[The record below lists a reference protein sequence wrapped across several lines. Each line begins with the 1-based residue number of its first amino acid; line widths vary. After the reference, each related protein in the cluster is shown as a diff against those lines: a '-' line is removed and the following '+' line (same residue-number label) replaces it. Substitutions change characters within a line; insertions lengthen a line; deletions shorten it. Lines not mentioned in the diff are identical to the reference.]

1 MSSFNIVV
9 LIDALGWTY
18 VQDRDFLSDL
28 LPHRQPVETV
38 LGFSSGAIPT
48 LLTGCPPAQNGHW
61 NLFYFDPKGSP
72 FRWLKAFRWLP
83 RPLLDNRVSRKLVQ
97 IMGRRVLGLG
107 PLFEC
112 CVSPGLLP
120 WFNWIEKKN
129 IYEPGGIT
137 GAPSIFD
144 ELSRAGVPYKVYSY
158 HHQKDADILE
168 SAKKDVE
175 QGKLKFLFLYL
186 CEMDMYLH
194 FHCTEEEK
202 WVERM
207 RWYEAKLRPI
217 FNAVLQK
224 DASATITVLS
234 DHGMAPVTEK
244 YDLLGDIE
252 KLGLSMPKDYLA
264 VYDSTMARFW
274 FFSERARASITSCL
288 ETQRC
293 GKILRVDELKS
304 FGVHFED
311 GRFGELIFLLN
322 PGTLLTRSDFNG
334 AGWNPAGMH
343 GYHPADRY
351 SDAIYL
357 SNHEPKYPVRYL
369 QDIHAN
375 IFEEV
380 FGNDGAHEKPAANE
394 VGAR

>member
-1 MSSFNIVV
+1 MSKLNVVV

-18 VQDRDFLSDL
+18 IKDRPFLNDL
-28 LPHRQPVETV
+28 LPHRQSVETV

-48 LLTGCPPAQNGHW
+48 MLTGRPPAQNGHW

-83 RPLLDNRVSRKLVQ
+83 KPILDNRVTRKIVQ

-144 ELSRAGVPYKVYSY
+144 ELSRRGVPYKVYTY
-158 HHQKDADILE
+158 HHHKDADILDT
-168 SAKKDVE
+168 AMKDVE
-175 QGKLKFLFLYL
+175 QGKLEFLFLYL
-186 CEMDMYLH
+186 CEMDMFLH

-202 WVERM
+202 WTSRLQ
-207 RWYEAKLRPI
+207 WYEENLRQI
-217 FNAVLQK
+217 FKAALRQDP
-224 DASATITVLS
+224 DATLTVLS
-234 DHGMAPVTEK
+234 DHGMAPVTAK

-252 KLGLSMPKDYLA
+252 KLGLSMPQDYLA

-274 FFSERARASITSCL
+274 FFNESARAGITACL
-288 ETQRC
+288 QSQHC
-293 GKILRVDELKS
+293 GKILGTDELKA
-304 FGVHFED
+304 FGVYFED

-322 PGTLLTRSDFNG
+322 PGTLLARSDFNG

-343 GYHPADRY
+343 GYHPANRY

-357 SNHEPKYPVRYL
+357 SNREPKHPVHHL
-369 QDIHAN
+369 HDIHAN
-375 IFEEV
+375 IFDSVFANGAGREKSLSTEV
-380 FGNDGAHEKPAANE
+380 SA
-394 VGAR
+394 

>member
-1 MSSFNIVV
+1 MSGLNIVV

-18 VQDRDFLSDL
+18 VRDREFLNDL

-48 LLTGCPPAQNGHW
+48 LLTGRPPAQNGHW

-83 RPLLDNRVSRKLVQ
+83 GPLLDNRVSRKLVQ

-144 ELSRAGVPYKVYSY
+144 ELSQAGVPYKVYSY
-158 HHQKDADILE
+158 HHNKDAEILE
-168 SAKKDVE
+168 AAKKDVE

-202 WVERM
+202 WIERM
-207 RWYEAKLRPI
+207 RWYEAKLRSI
-217 FNAVLQK
+217 FNAALQK
-224 DASATITVLS
+224 DPNATITVLS
-234 DHGMAPVTEK
+234 DHGMAPVTDK

-274 FFSERARASITSCL
+274 FFSEAARASITRCL
-288 ETQRC
+288 EAQRC
-293 GKILRVDELKS
+293 GKILSVDELKS

-311 GRFGELIFLLN
+311 GRFGELIFLLK
-322 PGTLLTRSDFNG
+322 PGMLLTRSDFNG

-357 SNHEPKYPVRYL
+357 SNREPKYPVRCL
-369 QDIHAN
+369 QDIHTN

-380 FGNDGAHEKPAANE
+380 FGSDGAHERPIGNE
-394 VGAR
+394 VSA

>member
-1 MSSFNIVV
+1 MSNLNIVV

-18 VQDRDFLSDL
+18 VKDRTFLNDL

-48 LLTGCPPAQNGHW
+48 MLTGCPPAENGHW

-72 FRWLKAFRWLP
+72 FRWLKPFRWLP
-83 RPLLDNRVSRKLVQ
+83 QPILDNRVTRKLVQ

-158 HHQKDADILE
+158 HHQKDAEILE
-168 SAKKDVE
+168 TAKKDVE
-175 QGKLKFLFLYL
+175 QGKLQFFFLYL
-186 CEMDMYLH
+186 CEMDMFLH
-194 FHCTEEEK
+194 FHCTEEQK
-202 WVERM
+202 WVARLQ
-207 RWYEAKLRPI
+207 WYEEKLREL
-217 FNAVLQK
+217 FDSALQK
-224 DASATITVLS
+224 DPGASLTVLS
-234 DHGMAPVTEK
+234 DHGMAPVTTK

-252 KLGLSMPKDYLA
+252 KLGLVMPQDYLA

-274 FFSERARASITSCL
+274 FFTERARTAITASL
-288 ETQRC
+288 KTQHC
-293 GKILRVDELKS
+293 GKILTSDELKA

-334 AGWNPAGMH
+334 SGWNPAGMH
-343 GYHPADRY
+343 GYHPADKY

-357 SNHEPKYPVRYL
+357 SNRELKHPVHHL
-369 QDIHAN
+369 HDIHAN
-375 IFEEV
+375 IFDSV
-380 FGNDGAHEKPAANE
+380 FDNVSAGEPAISNE
-394 VGAR
+394 VSA